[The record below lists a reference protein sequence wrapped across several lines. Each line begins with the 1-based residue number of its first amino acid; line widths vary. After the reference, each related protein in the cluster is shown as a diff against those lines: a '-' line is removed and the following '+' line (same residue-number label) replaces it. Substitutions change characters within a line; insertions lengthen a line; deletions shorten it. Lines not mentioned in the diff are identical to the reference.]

1 MEYRA
6 FYKNASRG
14 QSGRLKDSNS
24 QAVRSK
30 RESSRQD
37 LHFTNRNLNTSDL
50 EDDNEN
56 ADDAPLF
63 RKTPRIKIHP
73 PSEGKKRRRSHR
85 EDEEDKENVMRTKYE
100 ERLAR
105 LRKYKE
111 EKAKAKLNSA
121 KKPKPFVSVVPKNNL
136 VDREYEKN
144 LFKKSEQELKKMAEK
159 RKLITP
165 AAKHVTPRVD
175 TRRREPLGN
184 AEQDRARR
192 NILNVKTPA
201 SVKLAQPKVDTWRR
215 GATPSNEVKLQK
227 INSATVTK
235 SRTATKMTTTTTKGA
250 GRNKLPTVAAPTSAT
265 TKTAAAAAS
274 SKKGGTAKIIA
285 GATGFTT
292 YQKVRSGQKSTQFNF
307 KFINDG
313 QMVTSTNRKKK
324 SLEKLFRANAPQH
337 LQITHFSPKAHPP
350 AQGGEDDDDDDDIF
364 AGISP
369 IDVDTPTPKKQVLD
383 TEQLAIVKRE
393 IRRRSMVFK
402 VEDVKQEVVVKAEDE
417 WEPQVITIS
426 DDSDC
431 GPQMSGSF
439 TVKEV
444 KKEDAGL
451 EVDRR
456 PTIVDSPR
464 LIGSGRKSLT
474 GRPSLIFVEQDNDPA
489 AEALPLEAIANP
501 DATQIFSGQDSLVFV
516 EEDQLPE
523 EEEEPAKVVVV
534 PTIEVFDSPKR
545 SGAMGSPS
553 RRLSGTPRMSFV
565 EEDVVVGGK
574 PLPESNLATLLL
586 NKQDGKRRSS
596 GGSRRTSLNS
606 FREED
611 QPPSDVR
618 EKVLFYYNLVD
629 KELKRLQELCDLYKD
644 DAEDETID
652 ENSKGLIIAAQGQTN
667 ILINKKLS
675 KFKELVGH
683 YERSWADQKVRT
695 DDLDGF
701 WLMVSLD
708 LENLDRRFEEL
719 RVLKDNNWQE
729 VVEQPK
735 VKKIAGGGGI
745 KKRDKKPMK
754 TKASGLADLIKKAR
768 EEAKRKKM
776 MEVALTETVTVVTP
790 VKRSVRIATTP
801 RRSSLARNSI
811 CTGCTPTAVP
821 SGGKKSR
828 KTIFN
833 DHTLRRQEI
842 VKSILKTP
850 SEKRRAKS
858 VLFLDSGL
866 DTPEFRRSNGGRKIV
881 HTPKPKITFNEEL
894 EVEEVETISLTTPYK
909 LDEEIRKR
917 RRSSL
922 FVPVPPAEEEKEE
935 TQGCCSGS
943 SRRKTLRFDAEEPQ
957 DEAQDQ
963 ITSPVA
969 FDQAKKEKSKR
980 TTRGK
985 SRGKVSFL

>member
-24 QAVRSK
+24 QAIRSK

-37 LHFTNRNLNTSDL
+37 LHFTNRNLNASSDL
-50 EDDNEN
+50 DDEN
-56 ADDAPLF
+56 NDDAPLF
-63 RKTPRIKIHP
+63 RKTPLLKVQP
-73 PSEGKKRRRSHR
+73 PSEGKKRRRSHQ
-85 EDEEDKENVMRTKYE
+85 ENEEDKENVMRTKYE

-111 EKAKAKLNSA
+111 EKAKSKISSA
-121 KKPKPFVSVVPKNNL
+121 VKKKPFVSVVPKNNL
-136 VDREYEKN
+136 VNREYEKN

-159 RKLITP
+159 RKLLTP
-165 AAKHVTPRVD
+165 AAKHATPRVD

-184 AEQDRARR
+184 AAVEQDRARR

-215 GATPSNEVKLQK
+215 GATPSNEIKLRV
-227 INSATVTK
+227 NTATVTK
-235 SRTATKMTTTTTKGA
+235 SRTATKTTTTATTKGA
-250 GRNKLPTVAAPTSAT
+250 GRNKLPTVAAPATTT
-265 TKTAAAAAS
+265 TKTAATAAS
-274 SKKGGTAKIIA
+274 SKKGATAKIIA

-307 KFINDG
+307 KFANDG
-313 QMVTSTNRKKK
+313 QMITSTNRKKK

-350 AQGGEDDDDDDDIF
+350 STVRDGNEDDDDIF

-369 IDVDTPTPKKQVLD
+369 IDVDTPTPKKKVLD

-393 IRRRSMVFK
+393 IRRRSFVFK
-402 VEDVKQEVVVKAEDE
+402 VEDVKQEAKDE

-426 DDSDC
+426 DDSDYSPN
-431 GPQMSGSF
+431 GANGSF

-444 KKEDAGL
+444 KKEGG
-451 EVDRR
+451 EFDRR

-474 GRPSLIFVEQDNDPA
+474 GRPSLIFVEQDNVV
-489 AEALPLEAIANP
+489 AEPQVEVIANP
-501 DATQIFSGQDSLVFV
+501 DATQILSRQDSLVFV
-516 EEDQLPE
+516 EEDQQV
-523 EEEEPAKVVVV
+523 EEEPAAKVV

-545 SGAMGSPS
+545 VGMAGSPS

-565 EEDVVVGGK
+565 EEDVVAGGK
-574 PLPESNLATLLL
+574 PLPEANLATLLL

-596 GGSRRTSLNS
+596 GGSRRSSLNT

-618 EKVLFYYNLVD
+618 EKVVFYYNLVD

-644 DAEDETID
+644 DADDETID
-652 ENSKGLIIAAQGQTN
+652 ENSKGLIIAAMGQTN

-719 RVLKDNNWQE
+719 RVLKDNDWKE

-801 RRSSLARNSI
+801 RRSSIARNSI
-811 CTGCTPTAVP
+811 CTGCTPTAVA

-866 DTPEFRRSNGGRKIV
+866 DTPEVRRSNGGGRKII

-894 EVEEVETISLTTPYK
+894 EVEDVETISLTTPFK

-917 RRSSL
+917 RRSSM
-922 FVPVPPAEEEKEE
+922 FVPVPAVEPEEEPSH
-935 TQGCCSGS
+935 GCCSGP

-963 ITSPVA
+963 ITAPIA
-969 FDQAKKEKSKR
+969 FDQGRKDKSKR

-985 SRGKVSFL
+985 SKGKVSFL

>member
-6 FYKNASRG
+6 FYKNASRN
-14 QSGRLKDSNS
+14 QSRLKDNNS

-37 LHFTNRNLNTSDL
+37 LHFTNRNLNASDL
-50 EDDNEN
+50 EDEN
-56 ADDAPLF
+56 NDDAPLF
-63 RKTPRIKIHP
+63 RKTPHLKVVP
-73 PSEGKKRRRSHR
+73 PSEGKKRRRSQR
-85 EDEEDKENVMRTKYE
+85 ADVDGEDKENEMRSKYE

-105 LRKYKE
+105 LRRFKE
-111 EKAKAKLNSA
+111 EKAKARQNSA
-121 KKPKPFVSVVPKNNL
+121 KKKKPAFVSVVPKNNL
-136 VDREYEKN
+136 VDREYEKG

-159 RKLITP
+159 RKLLTP
-165 AAKHVTPRVD
+165 AAKHATPRVD
-175 TRRREPLGN
+175 TRRREPLV
-184 AEQDRARR
+184 EQDRARR

-201 SVKLAQPKVDTWRR
+201 SVKLAQPRVDTWRR
-215 GATPSNEVKLQK
+215 GATPSNEIKLTK
-227 INSATVTK
+227 INTATVTK
-235 SRTATKMTTTTTKGA
+235 TRTATKVTTTKQQPA
-250 GRNKLPTVAAPTSAT
+250 GRNKLPSVTSST
-265 TKTAAAAAS
+265 STAASAVS
-274 SKKGGTAKIIA
+274 SKKGATAAIIA
-285 GATGFTT
+285 GSTGFTT
-292 YQKVRSGQKSTQFNF
+292 YQKVRSGQKSAKFNF
-307 KFINDG
+307 KFANDG

-324 SLEKLFRANAPQH
+324 SLEKLFRANAPQN
-337 LQITHFSPKAHPP
+337 LKITHFSPKKHPP
-350 AQGGEDDDDDDDIF
+350 RAADDDDDIF
-364 AGISP
+364 EGISP
-369 IDVDTPTPKKQVLD
+369 IDVDTPTPKKKVLD

-393 IRRRSMVFK
+393 IRRRSMVFT
-402 VEDVKQEVVVKAEDE
+402 VEDVKKEVKEEVKQEVRGDE
-417 WEPQVITIS
+417 WEPQVISIS
-426 DDSDC
+426 DDSDS
-431 GPQMSGSF
+431 GPQMDGSF
-439 TVKEV
+439 TVQV
-444 KKEDAGL
+444 KKEKV
-451 EVDRR
+451 VDRR
-456 PTIVDSPR
+456 PTIMDSPR

-474 GRPSLIFVEQDNDPA
+474 GRPSLIFVEQDNVPTVTPV
-489 AEALPLEAIANP
+489 EVIQNP
-501 DATQIFSGQDSLVFV
+501 DATQILSSCLQDSLIFV

-523 EEEEPAKVVVV
+523 AEEEEEEQPIKV
-534 PTIEVFDSPKR
+534 IEVFDSPKR
-545 SGAMGSPS
+545 SVGGVMSPS

-565 EEDVVVGGK
+565 EEDVPVGGK
-574 PLPESNLATLLL
+574 PLPEGNLATLLL
-586 NKQDGKRRSS
+586 NKQEGKRRSS
-596 GGSRRTSLNS
+596 GGSRRSSLSS

-644 DAEDETID
+644 DADDETID

-683 YERSWADQKVRT
+683 YERSWTDQKVRT

-719 RVLKDNNWQE
+719 RLLKDNNWKE

-735 VKKIAGGGGI
+735 IKKIAGGGGI

-776 MEVALTETVTVVTP
+776 MECALTETVTVVTP

-801 RRSSLARNSI
+801 RRSSVARNSI
-811 CTGCTPTAVP
+811 CTGCTPKSATAAH

-866 DTPEFRRSNGGRKIV
+866 DTPEARRSNGARKII

-894 EVEEVETISLTTPYK
+894 EVEDVETISLTTPFQ

-917 RRSSL
+917 RRSSM
-922 FVPVPPAEEEKEE
+922 FVAQQLPEVEVEEQKED
-935 TQGCCSGS
+935 QGCCSVT
-943 SRRKTLRFDAEEPQ
+943 SRRKTLRFDAVEDQEE
-957 DEAQDQ
+957 ARDQ
-963 ITSPVA
+963 ISSPIA